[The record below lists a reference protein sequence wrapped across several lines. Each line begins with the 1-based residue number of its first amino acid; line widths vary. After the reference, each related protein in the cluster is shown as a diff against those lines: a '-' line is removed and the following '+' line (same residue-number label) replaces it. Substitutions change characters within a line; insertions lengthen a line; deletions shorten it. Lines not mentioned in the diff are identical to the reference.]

1 MSILCSQ
8 NNKIHKIISTNVQ
21 QLHENKIP
29 NTLSHQKKKKY
40 YKEDNPVVVRM
51 ALPKTQK
58 VTNVVGVLEERQ
70 LRHLFSRNINYY
82 SHCGNALIN

>member
-1 MSILCSQ
+1 M
-8 NNKIHKIISTNVQ
+8 
-21 QLHENKIP
+21 
-29 NTLSHQKKKKY
+29 
-40 YKEDNPVVVRM
+40 VRM